1 MTDPISF
8 SALFKDSLNRA
19 ARLVV
24 PTGPFA
30 LLFVAATGILV
41 WAAEV
46 LPNDGAGFALF
57 AVLSFAALF
66 AHSLFSAAMYRATLA
81 PVGDLIHGAW
91 KLSLAWLLIM
101 VVASIGA
108 TMILLFF
115 SLIGASLGVVS
126 GEAGQEITD
135 MTAQMHAGGTFWPLF
150 ALFVMTL
157 FGVFWFAVRMLLF
170 AGATVI
176 RAQVHVFRSWSWT
189 KGHFLV
195 LAPLTLVLLIAPIT
209 ALSVVAAYLNGY
221 IIGAAETPLQAGL
234 TAAIAA
240 LLLLPS
246 AWLGHG
252 LVSSALARLM
262 PDQVDQ
268 TTTPAANNASI

>member
-8 SALFKDSLNRA
+8 NALFKDSLSRT
-19 ARLVV
+19 ARLIV

-41 WAAEV
+41 WAAAA
-46 LPNDGAGFALF
+46 LPYGGAGFALF
-57 AVLSFAALF
+57 AGLSFVALF
-66 AHSLFSAAMYRATLA
+66 AHSLFSAAMYRATLTPA
-81 PVGDLIHGAW
+81 GGLMHGAW
-91 KLSLAWLLIM
+91 KLTLAWLLIM

-108 TMILLFF
+108 TIILLFF

-135 MTAQMHAGGTFWPLF
+135 MTAQMHEGGTFWPLF

-157 FGVFWFAVRMLLF
+157 FGVFWFAVRMMLF

-176 RAQVHVFRSWSWT
+176 RSQVHVFRSWSWT
-189 KGHFLV
+189 KGHFFI
-195 LAPLTLVLLIAPIT
+195 LAPLTLILLIAPF
-209 ALSVVAAYLNGY
+209 AVLSVVATHLSGY
-221 IIGAAETPLQAGL
+221 IIGAAVTPLQAGL
-234 TAAIAA
+234 TAAITV

-252 LVSSALARLM
+252 VVSSAMARLM
-262 PDQVDQ
+262 PDQEDQ
-268 TTTPAANNASI
+268 TTTPAANSASI

>member
-1 MTDPISF
+1 MTDRISF
-8 SALFKDSLNRA
+8 SALFKDSLNRT
-19 ARLVV
+19 ARLIV

-41 WAAEV
+41 WAAAV
-46 LPNDGAGFALF
+46 LPDSGAGFALF
-57 AVLSFAALF
+57 AGLSFAALF
-66 AHSLFSAAMYRATLA
+66 AHSLFSAAMYRATLVPA
-81 PVGDLIHGAW
+81 AGLMHGAW
-91 KLSLAWLLIM
+91 KLTLAWLLMI

-108 TMILLFF
+108 TIIVLFF

-135 MTAQMHAGGTFWPLF
+135 MTAQMHEGGTFWPLF

-157 FGVFWFAVRMLLF
+157 FGVFWFAVRMMLF

-176 RAQVHVFRSWSWT
+176 RSQVHVFRSWSWT
-189 KGHFLV
+189 KGHFLI
-195 LAPLTLVLLIAPIT
+195 LAPLMLILLIAPFA
-209 ALSVVAAYLNGY
+209 ALSFVAVNLNDF
-221 IIGAAETPLQAGL
+221 IIGTAVTPLQAG
-234 TAAIAA
+234 AAAVITA

-252 LVSSALARLM
+252 AVSSVLAQLM
-262 PDQVDQ
+262 PSRADQ
-268 TTTPAANNASI
+268 TTTPAANSDSI

>member
-8 SALFKDSLNRA
+8 RALFTDSLRRT
-19 ARLVV
+19 ARLIV
-24 PTGPFA
+24 PTAPFA

-41 WAAEV
+41 WAAAV
-46 LPNDGAGFALF
+46 LPDSGVGFALF
-57 AVLSFAALF
+57 AGLSFATLF

-81 PVGDLIHGAW
+81 PAGGLMHGAW
-91 KLSLAWLLIM
+91 KLTLAWLLIM

-108 TMILLFF
+108 TIIVLFF

-135 MTAQMHAGGTFWPLF
+135 MTAQMQEGGTFWPLF

-157 FGVFWFAVRMLLF
+157 FGVFWFAVRMMLF

-176 RAQVHVFRSWSWT
+176 RSQVHVFRSWSWT
-189 KGHFLV
+189 KGYFQV
-195 LAPLTLVLLIAPIT
+195 LAPLTLILLIAPFA
-209 ALSVVAAYLNGY
+209 ALSFVAANLNDF
-221 IIGAAETPLQAGL
+221 IIGAAVTPLQAG
-234 TAAIAA
+234 ASAIITA

-252 LVSSALARLM
+252 VVSSVLAQLM
-262 PDQVDQ
+262 PDLADQ
-268 TTTPAANNASI
+268 TTTPAANSASI

>member
-1 MTDPISF
+1 MTDQISF
-8 SALFKDSLNRA
+8 SALFKDSLNRT
-19 ARLVV
+19 ARLIV

-41 WAAEV
+41 WAAAV
-46 LPNDGAGFALF
+46 LPDNGAGFALF
-57 AVLSFAALF
+57 AGLSFAALF
-66 AHSLFSAAMYRATLA
+66 AHSLFSAAMYRATLVPA
-81 PVGDLIHGAW
+81 GGLMHGAW
-91 KLSLAWLLIM
+91 KLTLAWLLMI

-108 TMILLFF
+108 TIIVLFF

-135 MTAQMHAGGTFWPLF
+135 MTAQMHEGGTFWPLF

-157 FGVFWFAVRMLLF
+157 FGVFWFAVRMMLF

-176 RAQVHVFRSWSWT
+176 HSQVHVFRSWSWT
-189 KGHFLV
+189 KGHFLI
-195 LAPLTLVLLIAPIT
+195 LAPLSLILLIAPFA
-209 ALSVVAAYLNGY
+209 ALSFVAANLSDF
-221 IIGAAETPLQAGL
+221 IIGTAVTPLQAGA
-234 TAAIAA
+234 AAIITA

-252 LVSSALARLM
+252 VVSSVLAQLM
-262 PDQVDQ
+262 PGRADQ
-268 TTTPAANNASI
+268 TTTPAANSASI

>member
-8 SALFKDSLNRA
+8 RALFKDSLSRT
-19 ARLVV
+19 ARLIV
-24 PTGPFA
+24 PTAPFA
-30 LLFVAATGILV
+30 LLFVAATGILI
-41 WAAEV
+41 WAAAA
-46 LPNDGAGFALF
+46 LPDSGLGFALF
-57 AVLSFAALF
+57 AGLTVAALF
-66 AHSLFSAAMYRATLA
+66 AHSLFSAAMYRVTLA
-81 PVGDLIHGAW
+81 PAGGLMHGAW
-91 KLSLAWLLIM
+91 KLTLAWLLIM

-108 TMILLFF
+108 TMIVLFF

-135 MTAQMHAGGTFWPLF
+135 MTAQMHEGGTFWPLF

-157 FGVFWFAVRMLLF
+157 FGVFWFAVRMMLF

-176 RAQVHVFRSWSWT
+176 RSQVHVFRSWSWT

-195 LAPLTLVLLIAPIT
+195 LAPLTLILLIAPFA
-209 ALSVVAAYLNGY
+209 ALSFAAANLTDF
-221 IIGAAETPLQAGL
+221 IIGTAETPLQAGA
-234 TAAIAA
+234 TAIIMA

-252 LVSSALARLM
+252 VVSSVLAQLM
-262 PDQVDQ
+262 PDLADQ
-268 TTTPAANNASI
+268 TTTPAANSASI